1 MTFYLPSTL
10 DLDAIIAQNP
20 VPFKPFKLDK
30 LAYLL
35 HKISSIPATNKNLD
49 IVDDYV
55 PLYSK
60 ALQDVIANYRQ
71 YLDYAIAVGIL
82 ESSERYRVDVFS
94 KSFRFTAAYQVK
106 LVAYT
111 PTYYCLLQNL
121 NRYRARQKKT
131 VIKHDYL
138 TKWFNSKLKIDYKK
152 VDTFLDDEWQL
163 KNENEHLWD
172 WDASRQKFKSPY
184 QQQLCS
190 KLAAEYLT
198 RGEYNLKIDD
208 NVHRFH
214 SNLTNMRGL
223 VRNALTY
230 DGQKLVA
237 VDIKNSQ
244 PYFSLLLLQEN
255 FWKVDSNRKSDLFL
269 LNTSK
274 KTSKKVEPRN
284 LLPSL
289 PQLSKPFHTYKA
301 LTINNI
307 KHNINQSSIIMLG
320 ETMVRLINKGLKED
334 KNRFVDLVV
343 AGKLYEYLETAF
355 KLDLKMQDV
364 TRDTAKI
371 AVLQA
376 FFSDNRF
383 IGTKE
388 AEPKKLFSDL
398 FPSVYKVYATIKQKD
413 KKRLAILLQNI
424 ESHFILEVI
433 ARRIAKEYPKLP
445 IYTIHDSIV
454 TTVGNEELVAAIMI
468 DELRKGVGKAPSLK
482 LEYWKP
488 ELIDKHLLQL
498 QIKAGLKSA

>member
-82 ESSERYRVDVFS
+82 ESTERYRVDVYS

-111 PTYYCLLQNL
+111 PTDFCLLQNL
-121 NRYRARQKKT
+121 RRYRARQKKT

-152 VDTFLDDEWQL
+152 VDAFLDDEFQL

-198 RGEYNLKIDD
+198 RREYNLKIDYK
-208 NVHRFH
+208 VHRFH

-230 DGQKLVA
+230 DRQNLVS

-255 FWKVDSNRKSDLFL
+255 FWNANFDPKKDLFL
-269 LNTSK
+269 LKSLQNTSK
-274 KTSKKVEPRN
+274 KKKDWYPKKLNYIKIIKSIKFKKED
-284 LLPSL
+284 
-289 PQLSKPFHTYKA
+289 
-301 LTINNI
+301 NI
-307 KHNINQSSIIMLG
+307 KYKSIIMLG
-320 ETMVRLINKGLKED
+320 ETMVALINKGFNDD
-334 KNRFVDLVV
+334 KCLFEDLVV
-343 AGKLYEYLETAF
+343 TGKLYRTLEIAL
-355 KLDLKMQDV
+355 KRDLNMQDA
-364 TRDTAKI
+364 TRNTAKI
-371 AVLQA
+371 AVFQA
-376 FFSDNRF
+376 IFSDNRF
-383 IGTKE
+383 IEAKE
-388 AEPKKLFSDL
+388 AETKKLFSEL
-398 FPSVYKVYATIKQKD
+398 FSSIYKVYYEIKRKG
-413 KKRLAILLQNI
+413 KILLPVLLQNI
-424 ESHFILEVI
+424 ESHFIVEVI

-445 IYTIHDSIV
+445 LYTIHDSIV

-488 ELIDKHLLQL
+488 ELIDKHLEHL
-498 QIKAGLKSA
+498 KVNAGVRSA